1 MRNRKRDREEW
12 RKKKRSLSGSDIPG
26 LFGDSNMPDIVSGW
40 ALYEDALIFNTSI
53 NLNETVRVNENFYI
67 GKQWEGVESNGLP
80 TPVFNF
86 LKRVVGFIVATIT
99 TDNIRVNA
107 TPLASTANTEEL
119 VEPARIVNEEF
130 ETLAEQNKIPSLMRE
145 FARNAA
151 VDGDGCLYTYWDPD
165 VETGE
170 DGKKGQ
176 IKTEL
181 VENTRVFFGN
191 PNDRRVQCQPW
202 IMISTREFCRDA
214 QKRAYENGQED
225 YFSIGPDTDMRDID
239 AAKLVG
245 DEDKCTVLLLMW
257 RNEKTDTIWAFE
269 FTEDC
274 AIKNPWDTKMSMY
287 PVTWLNWDY
296 VQNCYHGQ
304 SMITGLI
311 PNQIF
316 VNKIWAASMLSFL
329 KTAYPKVIYDKTRVT
344 KWDNRVGGA
353 IGINGGDVNTV
364 ARIMDPA
371 TISPQIAQF
380 IELAVNQ
387 TEESLGATAVALGDT
402 RPDNTSAIIALQRA
416 AATPTELTKQNL
428 YQCLEDLFR
437 IYLEF
442 MATFYGKR
450 RVDTPTPEKV
460 RQAASFAGVEVP
472 DEVPMEFDFS
482 KLKNHPMLLKLDI
495 GASSYYSE
503 IASMNTLDNLL
514 QQKQITLLQYLERIP
529 DGYIPARRALV
540 AELKEAQEQQQQMMM
555 AQMQAQQ
562 RQTPG
567 APADVSGEIAGPLEA
582 RDKPEIP
589 NTGGGFGALQRKII
603 EQGNTDGIV

>member
-1 MRNRKRDREEW
+1 MRNRKTEREEW
-12 RKKKRSLSGSDIPG
+12 RRKKRTISDGEIPG
-26 LFGDSNMPDIVSGW
+26 IFGDKDEPDIVSGW
-40 ALYEDALIFNTSI
+40 ALYEDALVFNNAI
-53 NLNETVRVNENFYI
+53 NLNETVRVNENFYV

-107 TPLASTANTEEL
+107 TPMAATANTEEL

-130 ETLAEQNKIPSLMRE
+130 ERLAEQNKIPSLMRQ

-165 VETGE
+165 EKTGE
-170 DGKKGQ
+170 DGVKGA
-176 IKTEL
+176 IKTEI

-191 PNDRRVQCQPW
+191 PQDRRVQTQPW
-202 IMISTREFCRDA
+202 IIISSREFCRDA
-214 QKRAYENGQED
+214 QTRAKENGMED
-225 YFSIGPDTDMRDID
+225 YASIAPDDDDRDID
-239 AAKLVG
+239 SVKTVG
-245 DEDKCTVLLLMW
+245 DDEKCTVLLLMW
-257 RNEKTDTIWAFE
+257 KNEKTDTVWCYE
-269 FTEDC
+269 FTRNC
-274 AIKNPWDTKMSMY
+274 GVKAPWDTEMTLY
-287 PVTWLNWDY
+287 PINWLNWDY

-329 KTAYPKVIYDKTRVT
+329 KTAYPKVIYDKTRVS

-428 YQCLEDLFR
+428 YQCMEDLFR

-442 MATFYGKR
+442 MATFYKTR
-450 RVDTPTPEKV
+450 KVDTPTPEKV
-460 RQAASFAGVEVP
+460 QQAAAFAGVEIP

-482 KLKNHPMLLKLDI
+482 ELKNHPMLLKLDV

-514 QQKQITLLQYLERIP
+514 QQKQITLLQYMERIP
-529 DGYIPARRALV
+529 DGYIPARRALIN
-540 AELKEAQEQQQQMMM
+540 ELKQQAAQQQMMM
-555 AQMQAQQ
+555 QQQMGQQ
-562 RQTPG
+562 G
-567 APADVSGEIAGPLEA
+567 APTAPEA
-582 RDKPEIP
+582 PILNQEKPEIP
-589 NTGGGFGALQRKII
+589 NTGGGFGALQRKIV
-603 EQGNTDGIV
+603 EQGNTEGMV